1 MGYADLHE
9 QHDTSARLRA
19 FSNPP
24 ALHACARSLPTK
36 EAACVYHPLFFS
48 SLFDLSSLR
57 LSEPCA
63 PPRPAALLAAA
74 TLVGAASIDIPRAAT
89 VNGTA
94 GCGTTHWFN
103 GITQYHSLQSG
114 TRSRDYSIHLPSS
127 SVGFFFEADTGL
139 SGSKYSA
146 EKILVYP
153 NGLGGAWAGANYSE
167 ATVPEDLQFVS
178 DLLDEIRSGWCIDN
192 SRIYATGLSIGGGF
206 VNTIACAPVGGNFAA
221 FAAGSG
227 SFYTDNGG
235 VTGGGVTGQSCTP
248 ARSPLPVLEIHGG
261 AIRMCC
267 MRVGRG
273 RAGLSL
279 RSLIGALCVPS
290 SPSVCSTP
298 PSPSLALY
306 LGENCS
312 FLPNAV
318 TFIFDRLSRWA
329 TRNGCT
335 AGNTTETLF
344 SGDVHHSSWAC
355 AGVEGES
362 VLQHWKV
369 DDMRHCWASTSLDF
383 SEIAAGQGPTPID
396 ASTIVMA
403 FFDQFVKP

>member
-1 MGYADLHE
+1 MRP
-9 QHDTSARLRA
+9 TS
-19 FSNPP
+19 
-24 ALHACARSLPTK
+24 T
-36 EAACVYHPLFFS
+36 
-48 SLFDLSSLR
+48 
-57 LSEPCA
+57 
-63 PPRPAALLAAA
+63 AALLATA
-74 TLVGAASIDIPRAAT
+74 TLVGAASIDTPRAAT

-114 TRSRDYSIHLPSS
+114 TRSRDYSIHLPSSYDANKPYPLVLGFHGSS

-235 VTGGGVTGQSCTP
+235 VTGGGVTGQPCTP

-261 AIRMCC
+261 SDTDVLYAGGAGEGGTEPAI
-267 MRVGRG
+267 V
-273 RAGLSL
+273 
-279 RSLIGALCVPS
+279 
-290 SPSVCSTP
+290 
-298 PSPSLALY
+298 
-306 LGENCS
+306 
-312 FLPNAV
+312 
-318 TFIFDRLSRWA
+318 DWLSRWA

-335 AGNTTETLF
+335 SGNTTETLF